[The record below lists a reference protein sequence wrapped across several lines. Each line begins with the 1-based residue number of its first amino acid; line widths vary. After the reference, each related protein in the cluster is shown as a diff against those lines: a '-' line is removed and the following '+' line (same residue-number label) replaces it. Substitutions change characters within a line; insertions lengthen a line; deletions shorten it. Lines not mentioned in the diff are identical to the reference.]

1 MAVTGRVMSKLRIL
15 IVTGLLIVSIG
26 CQRDQSLKS
35 SVASSEQIQNW
46 LSLYESLEN
55 GLRSEVD
62 PQFRP
67 EILLPKLHSWFG
79 DPNNL
84 SRAVPITNSWSLHT
98 IQPIP
103 NDVLADLD
111 RVLID
116 DEETRTS
123 FVVLTKS
130 FWHAIKDAQKRVSI
144 GFLSFDNPTNVF
156 GIYFHHL
163 KLVGLDIFSDQ
174 GTLPHEL
181 RHLDQALR
189 LEKIKKVYRKAQWT
203 PHLRSECL
211 AVASNAFGEV
221 DATSWELAKGVH
233 SRIETEIA
241 PFARCGF
248 RSSCEG
254 KDSPAFPQASF
265 FSVNMSYPALALSR
279 ILTETTCDASF
290 RQAVRKLKDDQEL
303 KSSALSTLL
312 RSLSYVSIGMTRARL
327 DHLAGNCN
335 RQETLACNQTTSQL
349 EDSQKLYESLRARF
363 VEGLERERQDRP
375 KRFMEWTKT
384 LPARLKEDL
393 CRSASGFENIADCR
407 TELSAVG
414 SESIQ

>member
-1 MAVTGRVMSKLRIL
+1 MSKMRIM
-15 IVTGLLIVSIG
+15 IVSWVLISAIG
-26 CQRDQSLKS
+26 CQRDQSLKP

-67 EILLPKLHSWFG
+67 EILLPNLHSWFG
-79 DPNNL
+79 DPRHM
-84 SRAVPITNSWSLHT
+84 SQAVSITKGWLLHT

-103 NDVLADLD
+103 DDVLADLD

-116 DEETRTS
+116 DERTRTS
-123 FVVLTKS
+123 FVILTKS
-130 FWHAIKDAQKRVSI
+130 FWHAFKDAQKRVSI

-181 RHLDQALR
+181 RHYDQAIR
-189 LEKIKKVYRKAQWT
+189 LEKIKGVYQGSQWT

-233 SRIETEIA
+233 LGIETEIP
-241 PFARCGF
+241 PFARCGV

-254 KDSPAFPQASF
+254 KESPAFPQTSF

-279 ILTETTCDASF
+279 ILAEPTCDGDF
-290 RQAVRKLKDDQEL
+290 RQAVRKLKEDQEG
-303 KSSALSTLL
+303 KSSALATLL
-312 RSLSYVSIGMTRARL
+312 RSLSYVSIGLTRARL
-327 DHLAGNCN
+327 DHLAGNCS
-335 RQETLACNQTTSQL
+335 RQETLACIQTISQL
-349 EDSQKLYESLRARF
+349 EESQKLYESLRDQF

-375 KRFMEWTKT
+375 KRLLEWTKT
-384 LPARLKEDL
+384 LPVEIKKDL
-393 CRSASGFENIADCR
+393 CRTASGFENIADCR

-414 SESIQ
+414 SKSDQ